1 MAWHL
6 SDTISSI
13 RHSALRGLVIA
24 SMGSVASGCDYVER
38 WAADP
43 QPSMTS
49 GGWLTNYESYTE
61 TFDLISALDPNG
73 RSQSMPYW
81 SQDAPLSKKID
92 LAFVAFY
99 DPAYKLSTQ
108 KMRRNRIQER
118 MLAVSNGRCA
128 LFKNLL
134 YELRSKS
141 NFWLGALTTVTGVA
155 GGIVTGA
162 TGSRALAGAAG
173 AFSGTRAE
181 FNQEMFQNLAT
192 QVIIEGIDVRRR
204 EIYEEIIHKG
214 QSKKIDGY
222 EVEAAVKDAIY
233 YHAQCNVV
241 TGFQVAQDSIKTVE
255 DPGINAANRTLARLA
270 TTRALLQ
277 NRKLTSKEAASLVVT
292 SSSILGKAGKPTVK
306 SPEDDLPATVLMKV
320 RSDVA
325 SMITAFEFAVKNRK
339 ISENVKSSDVDD
351 VLKAASAAKT
361 NALDH
366 LGACQKKAL
375 EAGTA
380 AYHAIKVAELPGMKR
395 PERIQKQVDK
405 EKKLAA
411 AAKWTRDIRAVGKA
425 LQLRV
430 SSATALLSEALNDA
444 KEIDKSENVAAM
456 AAELKKSVAVG
467 ACTKK

>member
-6 SDTISSI
+6 SESISSI
-13 RHSALRGLVIA
+13 KRSALRGLVIA
-24 SMGSVASGCDYVER
+24 SMGGVAGGCDYVER

-43 QPSMTS
+43 EPSMTS

-61 TFDLISALDPNG
+61 TFNLISALDPEE
-73 RSQSMPYW
+73 RSKGKSGPEV
-81 SQDAPLSKKID
+81 DAPIGKKID
-92 LAFVAFY
+92 AAFIAFY
-99 DPAYKLSTQ
+99 DPTYNGVPSKL
-108 KMRRNRIQER
+108 RRNRVQER
-118 MLAVSNGRCA
+118 MLAVSNSRCA

-134 YELRSKS
+134 YELRSKT

-162 TGSRALAGAAG
+162 AGSRALAGAAG

-204 EIYEEIIHKG
+204 EIYEQIVQRG
-214 QSKKIDGY
+214 QSKGIEAY
-222 EVEAAVKDAIY
+222 SVEAAVKDAIY

-241 TGFQVAQDSIKTVE
+241 TGFQVAQESIKTVE

-277 NRKLTSKEAASLVVT
+277 NRKLTPKEAASLVAT

-306 SPEDDLPATVLMKV
+306 RPEDDLPATALKNV
-320 RSDVA
+320 SGDVIA
-325 SMITAFEFAVKNRK
+325 AITAFEVAIRK
-339 ISENVKSSDVDD
+339 PKLSGNVEKAKVDG
-351 VLKAASAAKT
+351 VLDIAGKAKT
-361 NALDH
+361 NALGH
-366 LGACQKKAL
+366 LAACQPKAL
-375 EAGTA
+375 EASTA
-380 AYHAIKVAELPGMKR
+380 AYRAIQIAELPAKDEPTR
-395 PERIQKQVDK
+395 VQNQVDK

-411 AAKWTRDIRAVGKA
+411 AFKWTKDIRAVGKT

-430 SSATALLSEALNDA
+430 SSASVLLAEALNKVGELDNSTKIDA
-444 KEIDKSENVAAM
+444 IEM
-456 AAELKKSVAVG
+456 ELKKSVAVG
-467 ACTKK
+467 VCAKK